1 MTLEEH
7 ELYELTKPSF
17 IQNVNFSTE
26 AKHRD
31 PIEPLVQG
39 RNGIPQEK
47 DTPVEETR
55 VVCVYN
61 VTTTEDYIRLLRTED
76 EACTFDP
83 IDMYEIFSEME
94 IDGILQPEL
103 VDVYQFDTLGEH
115 TIKYTLNEDITDF
128 ETAFAENYNLVSIII
143 PEGVNSINDNAFYE
157 CTGLTSVTIPNSVTS
172 IGKWAF
178 FSCSGLTSVTIPN
191 SVTSIGTEA
200 FEDCTGLT
208 SVTIPSSVTNIG
220 DNVFGNCIL
229 TSISVEE
236 GNINYDSRNN
246 CNAVIETNT
255 NILIAGCKNTVIPN
269 SVTSIGDYAF
279 YYCSGLTSVTIPNSV
294 TSIGSNAF
302 SICSGLT
309 SVTIPNS
316 VTHIDSNAFQYCNNL
331 TSVNIGNSVVRI
343 GAEAFDTCRQLI
355 SVVVEATNPPILNFD
370 VFNNNAQ
377 NRKIYVPSG
386 SVNDYKAANGW
397 NDYAN
402 DIEAIS

>member
-1 MTLEEH
+1 MT
-7 ELYELTKPSF
+7 S
-17 IQNVNFSTE
+17 IGNSAFS
-26 AKHRD
+26 
-31 PIEPLVQG
+31 G
-39 RNGIPQEK
+39 
-47 DTPVEETR
+47 
-55 VVCVYN
+55 
-61 VTTTEDYIRLLRTED
+61 
-76 EACTFDP
+76 
-83 IDMYEIFSEME
+83 
-94 IDGILQPEL
+94 
-103 VDVYQFDTLGEH
+103 
-115 TIKYTLNEDITDF
+115 
-128 ETAFAENYNLVSIII
+128 
-143 PEGVNSINDNAFYE
+143 
-157 CTGLTSVTIPNSVTS
+157 CTGLIS
-172 IGKWAF
+172 I
-178 FSCSGLTSVTIPN
+178 
-191 SVTSIGTEA
+191 
-200 FEDCTGLT
+200 
-208 SVTIPSSVTNIG
+208 TIPSSVTNIG

-316 VTHIDSNAFQYCNNL
+316 VTHIDSNAFQYCSNL

-370 VFNNNAQ
+370 VFNSNAN
-377 NRKIYVPSG
+377 NRKIYVPAE
-386 SVNDYKAANGW
+386 SVNTYKTATDW
-397 NDYAN
+397 STYAD